1 MAEPAVAEIISG
13 YNCTIFAYGQTGTG
27 KTYTMAG
34 GSETN
39 VTEATSWKEEK
50 HAGIIPR
57 TLSYLFDELRVQ
69 QIEYTVRVSYL
80 ELYNEEIFDL
90 LSPPEDAT
98 KLKYEIY

>member
-1 MAEPAVAEIISG
+1 
-13 YNCTIFAYGQTGTG
+13 
-27 KTYTMAG
+27 MAG
-34 GSETN
+34 GNETSI
-39 VTEATSWKEEK
+39 TEVTSWREEK

-57 TLSYLFDELRVQ
+57 LLSYLFDELRVQ

-98 KLKYEIY
+98 KLK